1 MTDIRSHFHEQLAQL
16 QASVLE
22 MGETCEAQ
30 VGRAVAA
37 LVSKDIDAA
46 REVVAIDDR
55 VDGLYLDIHKRWIQ
69 IAAEQNPMAS
79 DLRWM
84 VVMLHMS
91 VTLERMGD
99 QAANIAKIAQM
110 VQGLP
115 ANEEIVRRIQE
126 MSDLVRPMVRVA
138 IDAFARRAVDA
149 ARQLPKLDDPVDRL
163 NWEMTQLVL
172 DSGDDPDVRE
182 WATQM
187 MLVSRALERVGDQ
200 AVDIGEQVVF
210 METGEIEEFSNSSG
224 PDDE

>member
-1 MTDIRSHFHEQLAQL
+1 MTDIRAHFHEQLDQL
-16 QASVLE
+16 QASILE

-30 VGRAVAA
+30 VGRAVSA
-37 LVSKDIDAA
+37 LLNQDLEAA
-46 REVVAIDDR
+46 REVIAVDDR

-84 VVMLHMS
+84 VVMLHMA

-99 QAANIAKIAQM
+99 QAANIAKITQL
-110 VQGLP
+110 VDGLP
-115 ANEEIVRRIQE
+115 TNAEISGRIQE

-163 NWEMTQLVL
+163 NWQMTHLVL
-172 DSGDDPDVRE
+172 ESGDDPDLRH
-182 WATQM
+182 WATRM
-187 MLVSRALERVGDQ
+187 LLVSRALERVGDQ

-210 METGEIEEFSNSSG
+210 METGQVEEFSGSVDH
-224 PDDE
+224 DD

>member
-1 MTDIRSHFHEQLAQL
+1 MTDIRSHFHEQLDQL

-37 LVSKDIDAA
+37 LLDQDIEAA
-46 REVVAIDDR
+46 KEVVALDDR
-55 VDGLYLDIHKRWIQ
+55 VDGIYIDIHQRWIQ
-69 IAAEQNPMAS
+69 IVAEQNPMAS

-84 VVMLHMS
+84 IVMLHMA

-99 QAANIAKIAQM
+99 QAANIAKIAQA

-115 ANEEIVRRIQE
+115 TNVELARRIQE
-126 MSDLVRPMVRVA
+126 MSDLVRPMVRIA
-138 IDAFARRAVDA
+138 IDAFAQRAVDA

-172 DSGDDPDVRE
+172 DSGDDLALRE

-210 METGEIEEFSNSSG
+210 METGEIEDFSASAG